1 MSFLVPDAGAIV
13 TLTPNHAEVRTAQW
27 SATFEGAIA
36 GEIAAISRGEVS
48 PRMQALGTSSG
59 PAAAVASWSGLRWV
73 PLTALDALRLDG
85 FDTLFLELLGTCNE
99 RCVHCY
105 AESSPQIRAALDRE
119 TCEAILDDAIE
130 LGFRRIQFTGGDP
143 LLCRFLPELVAR
155 ARPLAQRE
163 IYTNGLMLDDRLLDQ
178 LAPHAPS
185 FAFSYYSHDPA
196 IHDAV
201 TRTPG
206 SHRRTRAA
214 IARVVA
220 RDLENRVGIIVLQDN
235 VQDVDAAYAD
245 LQSLGVGLIT
255 VGATRN
261 VGRGSAFAWKPRA
274 ELEGQ
279 GAGHRGAERYGE
291 GKLAVTYDGEVVP
304 CIFNRRRV
312 LGRVDRGRRLR
323 EVVADLQLSPGEVA
337 SSDQLSCGSCQIT
350 ERALALVGG
359 MR

>member
-13 TLTPNHAEVRTAQW
+13 RLTPGHAEVETSAW
-27 SATFEGAIA
+27 SARFDGALADDVAAVARGAVSARFE
-36 GEIAAISRGEVS
+36 
-48 PRMQALGTSSG
+48 ALAKTNA
-59 PAAAVASWSGLRWV
+59 PAAAIASWRALAWL

-85 FDTLFLELLGTCNE
+85 FDTLFVELLGTCNE

-119 TCEAILDDAIE
+119 TCEAIVDDAIA

-155 ARPLAQRE
+155 ARPLEQRE
-163 IYTNGLMLDDRLLDQ
+163 IYTNGLALDDELLDR
-178 LAPHAPS
+178 LAPHAPA

-196 IHDAV
+196 VHDAI

-214 IARVVA
+214 ISRVVA
-220 RDLENRVGIIVLQDN
+220 RGLESRVGIIVLQDN
-235 VQDVDAAYAD
+235 VGDVDATYAD
-245 LQSLGVGLIT
+245 LERMGVGLIT

-261 VGRGSAFAWKPRA
+261 VGRGNAFAWKPRA
-274 ELEGQ
+274 ELDK
-279 GAGHRGAERYGE
+279 GAGHRSTRGIGD
-291 GKLAVTYDGEVVP
+291 GKLAVTYDGDVVP

-312 LGRVDRGRRLR
+312 LGSVGNGRRLAD
-323 EVVADLQLSPGEVA
+323 VVGELQTMPGEVA
-337 SSDQLSCGSCQIT
+337 NAEQLSCGSCQIT
-350 ERALALVGG
+350 ERALASLGARG
-359 MR
+359 